1 MMDRIATVKDNDRDK
16 LRRKNLALLA
26 VLLAVMALMYGIAL
40 ARLKLLP

>member
-1 MMDRIATVKDNDRDK
+1 MMDRVATVKDNDRDK

-26 VLLAVMALMYGIAL
+26 VLLAVIALMYGIAL